1 MSSTTTLRKYVFIF
15 VQFFLFIS
23 FAKAETKNFSNE
35 LPKAFLTKS
44 EMTTPIVYA
53 GGSGTITRTANL
65 TSFTSCFGT
74 ASSVQT
80 FTVAG
85 TFTTTNNT
93 IVLTAPAGFEMS
105 IASGAYSNTGTIT
118 QASAGTL
125 TTTVSVRLR
134 SNATAGTYTGTLNI
148 ASSSASEDL
157 TILMPISTVTS
168 LPTVSPI
175 TGTLTTCIGGSTTLS
190 STTTGGIWTTSASG
204 TATISATGIVQGVAA
219 GNATITYT
227 VASGVNS
234 ACTNSTT
241 AVVVVSAPPPV
252 NPITGSLSLCI
263 NGSTTLTNSTTG
275 GTWTSSASGIAT
287 INATTGLV
295 QAVSAG
301 NATITY
307 KVVSGVNSACTNSAT
322 AVVVVSAP
330 PTVNPITG
338 TLTTCIG
345 GSTTL
350 SSTTTGGIWTT
361 SASGT
366 ATISATGVV
375 SGVAAGN
382 ATITYTVA
390 SGVNSACT
398 NSVTAVVVVNSLPT
412 VSIGSITNV
421 LSNATSFTIPITSTT
436 GTPDQYSV
444 IAGSP
449 AMTSFVAASGTI
461 SGTSI
466 NVTLPASKTAGN
478 YGFTLRVKKGSTGC
492 ESAASNIT
500 LNVAKIVTSG
510 SISAFT
516 TCVGTASPSQ
526 SFTVTS
532 SDLTSNLTITAP
544 SGYEVS
550 RTSSTSGYQDTV
562 ILVQSSGSISATA
575 IYVRIKASAT
585 SSNSGNISLA
595 YSSGNTTFYQYVA
608 IPTSTLNAVPA
619 LTVAA
624 NNFYTNV
631 GTILTLTGSA
641 SPALS
646 NAWTSS
652 NVSVGTVSSST
663 TTANFVPVANGS
675 TDITYKN
682 SVGCSITKTIIVGP
696 AIPSLSSVI
705 PGQAKNYLRW
715 TVPTI
720 PPTYVDSIQVHRAT
734 DSLGTYTKIATV
746 LNDTS
751 SKSTGVNTYGKP
763 ANISQYTY
771 LGSFNGSE
779 YYVSNSNLTQL
790 WGDARN
796 TAITEGG
803 QLVCLETP
811 EENAYFQGRLN
822 AIMGGASVWA
832 GGYQINNLAEPKG
845 NWYWVNGKP
854 ITMDMPGTGFGNNS
868 GEPNNSGGEDY
879 LEVYGSGWN
888 DLYNTSKRFVIEYD
902 GKASLNN
909 PDYTDNNLTNGTKYF
924 YKLSSFTKSNAAVSG
939 FGNIKSATPQA
950 GVKLP
955 NTVTASTVSNI
966 IRLQWTNETGQ
977 AAGNYEIHRS
987 LDSFKVTSFI
997 VKTLANTTTSFLDSN
1012 LANQVYY
1019 YRIKAVDAN
1028 GVESSFSDIIT
1039 TQKVANKIYVAS
1051 TGADTNLGSAD
1062 SPLKTLSK
1070 AISNSFTGDTIIL
1083 AKGTYTN
1090 AANLNIEKQVFITS
1104 NYFTTKDSTD
1114 ITGTIVSGGKDFT
1127 LFTGAPTFTIN
1138 GLTIQNHSGLVFNA
1152 SSFISVYSCIIKN
1165 NGNSSSVNSPFIYLR
1180 NNSILS
1186 QSRIESNIGVIT
1198 LEGWGNRLDQNF
1210 FYRNRYSVENGAT
1223 QLINGWKGKTFI
1235 TNNLFVENGN
1245 DFTNNWDGF
1254 RSAVIE
1260 PGGWGGDSTFIIN
1273 NTFIKN
1279 KGLAI
1284 HVSLSG
1290 DRSMIIANN
1299 LIYNPAG
1306 DIMFYNPKN
1315 NSSRNKSTIFSNNTL
1330 ADSLKN
1336 YNSQGFYNITESG
1349 NIYGQDISR
1358 MYDTVLNKLK
1368 SNFIGIKEGVYD
1380 LLNKSGVSYYK
1391 VPLFDFYKNV
1401 RTTSIDIGAEQ
1412 VTSSLPSPI
1421 LDNVEGGDNINT
1433 IIIYKPYSVA
1443 KISGFSIYRDTK
1455 EITDTNT
1462 VLKPIFVT
1470 KTNSDLKYIDS
1481 SVNNGI
1487 KYFYRIKSNLTGTS
1501 STSAFSNQITV
1512 TPNIPPSRVDSLF
1525 ISSAPRSA
1533 LLTWKKLATPVKY
1546 LVLGGKN
1553 KDSLNVLANGIDTS
1567 FYKVTDLVANTNYWF
1582 AVKTIDSGGSVS
1594 KSSNLVQLK
1603 LTSSWFVDT
1612 LPNTIQIGSNEFP
1625 FNSLQTTIN
1634 NAKNGD
1640 TVLVKPGVYASFK
1653 VSNKSILIKATGGPS
1668 KTSLSDINNVGY
1680 LVRVDGNTND
1690 IKPYPISVIS
1700 GFSISDFVYSN
1711 TMSNPDPS
1719 GVISITQ
1726 YTSPIFENC
1735 IIQNNKTRRTIASY
1749 NAAPTFVN
1757 CIISNNEYLFS
1768 VQNDST
1774 SLNYRTVRFVNSNI
1788 INNSYWGEVST
1799 WNTRSKM
1806 PFLNCIIWDNDRS
1819 TMLKDG
1825 SNPNHRVVNS
1835 IVDDNVY
1842 SLQAGNIK
1850 KDPLYDDVSTG
1861 SYQLSNSSP
1870 ALGKGAP
1877 YLIMGGDTLFAA
1889 TKDFEYNARPLPA
1902 GSSID
1907 IGAYENKNYFA
1918 APTLL
1923 ELNRNINDKKILS
1936 ISFSYDSTLSLS
1948 KYQLFKDTLKTA
1960 LDTVKVFRELAKTT
1974 TEIVDTITNGKTYY
1988 YALKLVTT
1996 DNKFSGLSNIK
2007 NSNDTINVPAVNFL
2021 TDTAS
2026 LIYNNSSN
2034 RLRFNLINLS
2044 TDPEVNKYPHLIF
2057 YDDSYRL
2064 VDSSETRNDQ
2074 YDTLYILN
2082 SSKGPG
2088 SNTLKL
2094 DFNTKIKLT
2103 SKADYYQR
2111 IMPPF
2116 NINFDDEFDI
2126 PIIRRRNTLYDYDP
2140 NTEIMSLTGKITNNK
2155 WNFDHDSTT
2164 NYYGVFTRN
2173 FSSLIKGEIPSNS
2186 TITKKISYMTGSHE
2200 MPNIRDDADYID
2212 GNFDGKQEYV
2222 VSPMQIK
2229 WASQFEN
2236 EGTNYQNI
2244 NATLKLIKFIDVNND
2259 GIKDVFATT
2268 NWNNWIGLQSVG
2280 GSPLMVFVSNKQLGT
2295 YELFYTNLSLDW
2307 NTSIFIGALKNNQSG
2322 IYVIARSSGSTA
2334 YNTFKYDVTTN
2345 KLNTKNIDYKLK
2357 VNLQDARFDISD
2369 VNGDGFPDVAQFA
2382 NSGTISIYLNNQ
2394 LDGFKDAVKFDNPF
2408 TNDVQGNNYP
2418 YNFRLLDL
2426 NNDGY
2431 KDLVWNEYARNNN
2444 TYGTR
2449 RVLRALI
2456 QTPTKS
2462 LTTPTLTAPKNLT
2475 AVNNGY
2481 EIKVKWDRVLNQASN
2496 SINTY
2501 NVKID
2506 TSKSF
2511 KNAKLNTF
2519 HNYRASNSRVPI
2531 VIDGM
2536 KFGSYIDSVTFNDN
2550 AISSSKPY
2558 YVSVQTVNPD
2568 GYVSAETEYS
2578 FTPKDVLTKSLKNIL
2593 PGLSNARL
2601 AWGDYNNDG
2610 LMDLAVMGAKEDGS
2624 SFTAIYQNKAGVLTD
2639 LGLTNIPMLNGDLKW
2654 ADINNDGWLD
2664 LLAVGQFSA
2673 SKNRV
2678 QLFTNKK
2685 SFFEITEPSSIPAL
2699 KNSTIA
2705 FGDHDA
2711 NGTIDLV
2718 IIGADSLFNARSY
2731 LLNNDGKGNFTVDNS
2746 SQIIP
2751 SMCDGDI
2758 RFIDFDLDGDLDLI
2772 YAGSNKLD
2780 KATAQGIGG
2789 IKVNTLLDAKN
2800 TINYINSFN
2809 TNYVQGLNLANAK
2822 FDLGDVDNDGDMDI
2836 VLIGTNQDGG
2846 TNTVASPIVR
2856 LIKNLTKE
2864 NRSSFNYNNFINTQQ
2879 TIIDSVDKGSVKF
2892 ADYNNDGLLD
2902 LAYTGS
2908 NKLGSPTTKILIN
2921 LGGFN
2926 NFDTVRNVALPQFS
2940 SSTVAWAD
2948 FDNTGTVDLLVTG
2961 ENKGVSALSVFVN
2974 EQGENKNL
2982 APSTPPKALN
2992 VTDFGLGRVMLS
3004 WTAPEDDHSSKNSL
3018 YYQIRVG
3025 TTAGGSDIMSVPVS
3039 KVNGVYKLLTSNT
3052 TLISGNSYYLELMPG
3067 KYFWSVMA
3075 IDNNYESSDFSTESS
3090 FSISYPW
3097 RFVNQGGLI
3106 DRRIQ
3111 PVDNPAFA
3119 WADFNNDGLSD
3130 FIYLGS
3136 QFIFSS
3142 GPTGIYQNK
3151 KNRFDKATSTGLEGL
3166 TGLKN
3171 IEVKCVDINADGF
3184 IDIVIAGEDPN
3195 NFGSTPTFR
3204 VYQNQN
3210 NNFRFTDVTSK
3221 FSIPQTLRTPKLEF
3235 SDFDNDGY
3243 LDMIYGG
3250 TQANGTG
3257 TVNIYKISKDTAIKS
3272 IPNYAFKVTILPN
3285 NLAQLINAND
3295 PQNIQYAFGDLNKDK
3310 TFDLITTYEGAGF
3323 ARFTDIYTNVFDSA
3337 TNSNVFTKFTGMTLP
3352 KIKNGKV
3359 ELIDFNNDGLLDVSV
3374 TGYATGIGEIF
3385 NVYQNNYTK
3394 DKGLN
3399 FVNVTT
3405 SGLQP
3410 VQNSKTT
3417 WGDYN
3422 GDGYPDVIFSG
3433 DRDGFG
3439 YVTKMATSSKGPSGF
3454 TQFNEL
3460 ATFPFGN
3467 YSKLTPSMGDIGGDG
3482 QLGFV
3487 LVGSEKDAQN
3497 PNSTSLYKSFRILQ
3511 NVRNAAAKVQASS
3524 SSSQSNS
3531 ASQRVSLS
3539 NGSTNNANNLSSVI
3553 KPLNIQNSNTL
3564 TIDSAKLDKE
3574 LGEAIYIANAAPSK
3588 PELKDFNVIRKRGK
3602 NYLVQFNWKQS
3613 KDDNTPSNGLTYSLS
3628 VGTALGT
3635 SDVVS
3640 VESSLE
3646 SGIQKKPQDG
3656 NVGKDTSWQISLPPG
3671 QYFYSVQS
3679 VDASYAGSAFSD
3691 RKKFVITNQGEAKEV
3706 IPPSDI
3712 LFNDSTT
3719 SNYYFRN
3726 GDSANFKA
3734 ILKIVSKDATANYK
3748 VSLESGTNPIFK
3760 LDVATNTVT
3769 VKSKLTD
3776 TLYKLIVK
3784 GVDTLGSNIIKT
3796 FNIYIRQSADKIL
3809 INNVDTSVFKY
3820 TTGIDSS
3827 MLTIGLQAAYTS
3839 PNSISSKKFTYKLIN
3854 GPGDLNNAS
3863 FFVRDNLLVNKRKL
3877 NSVDTLSVRI
3887 NAMDDFGGNTEKIIK
3902 LVSTCSTKPDLSL
3915 VASTTICSPGTIN
3928 LADSNLRKGSLGT
3941 FTLSYFSDINEIA
3954 VINDPTKVAT
3964 SGIYYIKA
3972 TNTDNCSVMKPLS
3985 VVILPKPAN
3994 PVVAPLSFCINS
4006 TAIPLTA
4013 KASPKSSLN
4022 WYGTSATGGTA
4033 AKNAPTPVL
4042 SNAGVTSYFVSQV
4055 DSVTGCESDRAKI
4068 DLTVNPNPV
4077 TPILARD
4084 TAGSLVPSVATGIKW
4099 YRDGVL
4105 IDSTSAKLKPTIAS
4119 NYTIRVTNAATG
4131 CISAF
4136 SAPYYFLVT
4145 DLIRLS
4151 WDEFIKLT
4159 PNPFINFVNIDFVV
4173 KGHQRMNIEVFS
4185 SATGAR
4191 VASRIGVT
4199 AGSRLT
4205 FNELNP
4211 GVYFVRVASPDLKVS
4226 HQFKMVKL

>member
-1 MSSTTTLRKYVFIF
+1 MMSSTTNSALRKYIFIF
-15 VQFFLFIS
+15 VQFFLFLS
-23 FAKAETKNFSNE
+23 FAKAETKNFTNL
-35 LPKAFLTKS
+35 LPKATLTKS
-44 EMTTPIVYA
+44 EIVTPIVYA

-65 TSFTSCFGT
+65 TGFSACVGT

-85 TFTTTNNT
+85 TFTTTNNS

-105 IASGAYSNTGTIT
+105 ISSGAYSNTGTIT
-118 QASAGTL
+118 QASAGTV
-125 TTTVSVRLR
+125 TTTVSIRL
-134 SNATAGTYTGTLNI
+134 SATATAGTYTGTLTI
-148 ASSSASEDL
+148 ASSSATTDL
-157 TILMPISTVTS
+157 TILMPSSTVTS
-168 LPTVSPI
+168 IPTVNAI
-175 TGTLTTCIGGSTTLS
+175 TGTLSTCIGGTNTLT
-190 STTTGGIWTTSASG
+190 STTTGGTWASSATG
-204 TATISATGIVQGVAA
+204 IATIGSTTGIVQGVAA

-241 AVVVVSAPPPV
+241 AVVVV
-252 NPITGSLSLCI
+252 
-263 NGSTTLTNSTTG
+263 
-275 GTWTSSASGIAT
+275 
-287 INATTGLV
+287 
-295 QAVSAG
+295 
-301 NATITY
+301 
-307 KVVSGVNSACTNSAT
+307 
-322 AVVVVSAP
+322 
-330 PTVNPITG
+330 
-338 TLTTCIG
+338 
-345 GSTTL
+345 
-350 SSTTTGGIWTT
+350 
-361 SASGT
+361 
-366 ATISATGVV
+366 
-375 SGVAAGN
+375 
-382 ATITYTVA
+382 
-390 SGVNSACT
+390 
-398 NSVTAVVVVNSLPT
+398 NSLPT
-412 VSIGSITNV
+412 VTIGSIETV
-421 LSNATSFTIPITSTT
+421 LSNATSFTIPISSTT
-436 GTPDQYSV
+436 GTPDQYSI

-449 AMTSFVAASGTI
+449 ALASFAAVSAGTL

-466 NVTLPASKTAGN
+466 NVTLPASKTAGS
-478 YGFTLRVKKGSTGC
+478 YGFTLRVKKSTTGC
-492 ESAASNIT
+492 ESAASSIS
-500 LNVAKIVTSG
+500 LAVAKIVTTG
-510 SISAFT
+510 TISAFT
-516 TCVGTASPSQ
+516 TCIGTASASQ

-532 SDLTSNLTITAP
+532 SDLTNNLTVTAP

-550 RTSSTSGYQDTV
+550 RTSSSAGYQDTV
-562 ILVQSSGSISATA
+562 ILVQSSGSIAATA
-575 IYVRIKASAT
+575 IYVRIKASYPSTGTT
-585 SSNSGNISLA
+585 SSSENITLV
-595 YSSGNTTFYQYVA
+595 SSGSTTVNVSLPSSTINA
-608 IPTSTLNAVPA
+608 LPT
-619 LTVAA
+619 LTVSGSK
-624 NNFYTNV
+624 FYTVV
-631 GTILTLTGSA
+631 GTNLSLTGSA
-641 SPALS
+641 TAAAS
-646 NAWTSS
+646 NTWSSS
-652 NVSVGTVSSST
+652 NTAVGTVSST
-663 TTANFVPVANGS
+663 TTAATFVPVANGS
-675 TDITYKN
+675 TDITYRN
-682 SVGCSITKTIIVGP
+682 LAGCTVTNTIIVGP
-696 AIPSLSSVI
+696 AIPSLSSVT
-705 PGQAKNYLRW
+705 PGQTKNYLRW
-715 TVPTI
+715 TVPTT
-720 PPTYVDSIQVHRAT
+720 PPTFVDSIQVHRAT
-734 DSLGTYTKIATV
+734 DSLGAYTKIATV
-746 LNDTS
+746 FNDTS
-751 SKSTGVNTYGKP
+751 KSSGVNAFGKP
-763 ANISQYTY
+763 ANIGQYTY

-779 YYVSNSNLTQL
+779 YYLSNSNLTQL

-796 TAITEGG
+796 TAIAEGG

-811 EENAYFQGRLN
+811 EENAYFQGRLG
-822 AIMGGASVWA
+822 AILGGTSIWA
-832 GGYQINNLAEPKG
+832 GGYQINNLVEPKG

-854 ITMDMPGTGFGNNS
+854 MTLDMPGTNFGNNS

-879 LEVYGSGWN
+879 LEVYSSGWN
-888 DLYNTSKRFVIEYD
+888 DLFNTTKRFVIEYD

-909 PDYTDNNLTNGTKYF
+909 PNYTDNSLTNGTKYF
-924 YKLSSFTKSNAAVSG
+924 YKLSSFTKSNSAVSG
-939 FGNIKSATPQA
+939 FGNIKSATPQV
-950 GVKLP
+950 GVKIP
-955 NTVTASTVSNI
+955 NTLRAQTVSNVV
-966 IRLQWTNETGQ
+966 RLQWTNETGQ
-977 AAGNYEIHRS
+977 AAGSYEIHRS

-1028 GVESSFSDIIT
+1028 GVESNFSDIIT
-1039 TQKVANKIYVAS
+1039 TQKVMNKIYVAS
-1051 TGADTNLGSAD
+1051 TGVDTNLGSED

-1083 AKGTYTN
+1083 AKGTY
-1090 AANLNIEKQVFITS
+1090 ANSASINIGKQVFISS
-1104 NYFTTKDSTD
+1104 NYLTTKDSAD
-1114 ITGTIVSGGKDFT
+1114 ITGTIITGGTDFS
-1127 LFTGAPTFTIN
+1127 LFTGSAIFTMN
-1138 GLTIQNHSGLVFNA
+1138 GLTIQNHRGLVFNPSSSIAIYA
-1152 SSFISVYSCIIKN
+1152 SIIKN
-1165 NGNSSSVNSPFIYLR
+1165 NGNSSSFNSPFIYLR

-1198 LEGWGNRLDQNF
+1198 LEGSGNKLEQNF
-1210 FYRNRYSVENGAT
+1210 FFRNRYSQENNAT

-1284 HVSLSG
+1284 HVSLS
-1290 DRSMIIANN
+1290 DSRTMVIVNN

-1306 DIMFYNPKN
+1306 DVMFYNPRN
-1315 NSSRNKSTIFSNNTL
+1315 NSSRNRSTIFLNNTL
-1330 ADSLKN
+1330 TDSLKN

-1368 SNFIGIKEGVYD
+1368 PNFVGIKEGVYD
-1380 LLNKSGVSYYK
+1380 VLNKSGVSYYK

-1401 RTTSIDIGAEQ
+1401 RTTSIDIGAER

-1421 LDNVEGGDNINT
+1421 LDNVEGGDNMNNILVL
-1433 IIIYKPYSVA
+1433 KPYSGL
-1443 KISGFSIYRDTK
+1443 KISSFSIFRDTK

-1462 VLKPIFVT
+1462 ILKPIFVT
-1470 KTNSDLKYIDS
+1470 KTNADLKYIDS
-1481 SVNNGI
+1481 AVNNGV
-1487 KYFYRIKSNLTGTS
+1487 KYFYRIKSNLVGATTS
-1501 STSAFSNQITV
+1501 SEYSNQISV
-1512 TPNIPPSRVDSLF
+1512 TPNIPPSRVDTLF

-1533 LLTWKKLATPVKY
+1533 LLTWKKIAAPVKY
-1546 LVLGGKN
+1546 LVLGGRN
-1553 KDSLNVLANGIDTS
+1553 KDSLNVIANGIDTS
-1567 FYKVTDLVANTNYWF
+1567 FYKVTDLVGNTNYWF
-1582 AVKTIDSGGSVS
+1582 TVKTIDSGGAVS

-1603 LTSSWFVDT
+1603 LTNSWYVDT
-1612 LPNTIQIGSNEFP
+1612 LPNAVQIGSTEYP
-1625 FNSLQTTIN
+1625 FNNLQLTVN

-1653 VSNKSILIKATGGPS
+1653 VSNKSILIKTTDGPS
-1668 KTSLSDINNVGY
+1668 KTSLSDINKVGY
-1680 LVRVDGNTND
+1680 LVRIDGNTNGNR
-1690 IKPYPISVIS
+1690 PYPVAVIS
-1700 GFSISDFVYSN
+1700 GFSISDWVN
-1711 TMSNPDPS
+1711 TNNIPHPYPY
-1719 GVISITQ
+1719 GIISTTEN
-1726 YTSPIFENC
+1726 TSPIFENC
-1735 IIQNNKTRRTIASY
+1735 IIQNNKNRYTIGSE

-1757 CIISNNEYLFS
+1757 CIISNNETLFWIPS
-1768 VQNDST
+1768 NDT
-1774 SLNYRTVRFVNSNI
+1774 TQLNYKTVSFVNSNI
-1788 INNSYWGEVST
+1788 INNSNWGFI
-1799 WNTRSKM
+1799 NTGNRRGKM
-1806 PFLNCIIWDNDRS
+1806 PFLNCIIWGNERA

-1825 SNPNHRVVNS
+1825 SDENHLIANS
-1835 IVDDNVY
+1835 IVDDKVY
-1842 SLQAGNIK
+1842 SIKPGNIN
-1850 KDPLYDDVSTG
+1850 KDPLFDDISIG

-1877 YLIMGGDTLFAA
+1877 YLIMGGDTLYAA
-1889 TKDFEYNARPLPA
+1889 TKDFESNARPLPV

-1923 ELNRNINDKKILS
+1923 ELNRDVKDKNILS
-1936 ISFSYDSTLSLS
+1936 ITFSYDSTLSLS
-1948 KYQLFKDTLKTA
+1948 KYQLFRDTLKSA

-1974 TEIVDTITNGKTYY
+1974 TLIVDTINNGKVHY

-2021 TDTAS
+2021 SDTAS
-2026 LIYNNSSN
+2026 IRYFNSSN

-2044 TDPEVNKYPHLIF
+2044 TDPENNKFPHLIF

-2064 VDSSETRNDQ
+2064 VDSNESRIDQ

-2082 SSKGPG
+2082 SSKGTG
-2088 SNTLKL
+2088 ANSLKL
-2094 DFNTKIKLT
+2094 DINTKLKLT

-2126 PIIRRRNTLYDYDP
+2126 PIIRRRNTLNDYDP

-2155 WNFDHDSTT
+2155 WDFNHDSTT

-2173 FSSLIKGEIPSNS
+2173 SGSLIKGEIPSNS

-2229 WASQFEN
+2229 WASQFSN
-2236 EGTNYQNI
+2236 EGTNYQNV

-2268 NWNNWIGLQSVG
+2268 NWSNWIGLQSVG
-2280 GSPLMVFVSNKQLGT
+2280 GSPLMVFVSNKKIGS
-2295 YELFYTNLSLDW
+2295 YELFYTNISLDW
-2307 NTSIFIGALKNNQSG
+2307 NTSIFIGALKNNIDG
-2322 IYVIARSSGSTA
+2322 IYVIARTSGSSA
-2334 YNTFKYDVTTN
+2334 YNTFKYDILTN
-2345 KLNTKNIDYKLK
+2345 RLNTKNIDYKLK
-2357 VNLQDARFDISD
+2357 VNLQDARFDVSD
-2369 VNGDGFPDVAQFA
+2369 VNGDGFPDVTQFA
-2382 NSGTISIYLNNQ
+2382 NSGAIQIYLNNQ
-2394 LDGFKDAVKFDNPF
+2394 LDGFKNAVQFDNPF
-2408 TNDVQGNNYP
+2408 TRDGQGNNYP
-2418 YNFRLLDL
+2418 YNFRVLDL

-2431 KDLVWNEYARNNN
+2431 KDLVWNEYANRNN
-2444 TYGTR
+2444 TYGTGR
-2449 RVLRALI
+2449 ILRALI
-2456 QTPTKS
+2456 QTPIKS
-2462 LTTPTLTAPKNLT
+2462 IVTPTLVAPKNLT
-2475 AVNNGY
+2475 GVNNGY

-2506 TSKSF
+2506 TSDKF

-2531 VIDGM
+2531 VLDAM
-2536 KFGSYIDSVTFNDN
+2536 KFGSYTDSVTIKDN
-2550 AISSSKPY
+2550 AVSSTKPY
-2558 YVSVQTVNPD
+2558 YIAVQTVNPD
-2568 GYVSAETEYS
+2568 GYVSAETKFS
-2578 FTPKDVLTKSLKNIL
+2578 FTPKDVLEKSLKNIL
-2593 PGLSNARL
+2593 PGLSNSRL

-2610 LMDLAVMGAKEDGS
+2610 LMDLAVMGRLEDGK

-2639 LGLTNIPMLNGDLKW
+2639 LGLTNIPLLNGDLKW

-2678 QLFTNKK
+2678 QLFTNRK

-2711 NGTIDLV
+2711 NGTNDLV
-2718 IIGADSLFNARSY
+2718 IIGADSLSNARSF
-2731 LLNNDGKGNFTVDNS
+2731 LLNNDGKGNFVVDNS

-2751 SMCDGDI
+2751 SICDGDI

-2780 KATAQGIGG
+2780 QATAIGIGG
-2789 IKVNTLLDAKN
+2789 IKVNTLLDPKN

-2836 VLIGTNQDGG
+2836 VIIGSNQNGG
-2846 TNTVASPIVR
+2846 SNTVATPI
-2856 LIKNLTKE
+2856 LKMIKNLSSE
-2864 NRSSFNYNNFINTQQ
+2864 NRSSNKFSNFINTQES
-2879 TIIDSVDKGSVKF
+2879 IIDSVDQGSVKF

-2902 LAYTGS
+2902 LAYTGT
-2908 NKLGSPTTKILIN
+2908 NKLKSPTTKILLN

-2926 NFDTVRNVALPQFS
+2926 NFDTVKNLVLPQYS

-2948 FDNTGTVDLLVTG
+2948 YDNTGTVDLIVSG

-2974 EQGENKNL
+2974 DQGENKNL
-2982 APSTPPKALN
+2982 SPSIPNALN

-3004 WTAPEDDHSSKNSL
+3004 WAAPEDDRSTKNSL

-3025 TTAGGSDIMSVPVS
+3025 TTAGGSEIMTVPVN
-3039 KVNGVYKLLTSNT
+3039 KVNGKFKLLTSNT
-3052 TLISGNSYYLELMPG
+3052 TLINGNSYYLELMPG

-3075 IDNNYESSDFSTESS
+3075 IDNNFESSDFSQEAS
-3090 FSISYPW
+3090 FTISYPW
-3097 RFVNQGGLI
+3097 KFVNQGGLI

-3142 GPTGIYQNK
+3142 GPTGVYQNK
-3151 KNRFDKATSTGLEGL
+3151 KNRFEKVTSTGLEGL

-3195 NFGSTPTFR
+3195 NFSSTPTFK

-3210 NNFRFTDVTSK
+3210 NNFRFTDVTNK
-3221 FSIPQTLRTPKLEF
+3221 FIIPQTLRTPKLEF

-3257 TVNIYKISKDTAIKS
+3257 TVNIFKISKDTAIKT
-3272 IPNYAFKVTILPN
+3272 IPNYAFRVTTLRN
-3285 NLAQLINAND
+3285 NLAQLISAND
-3295 PQNIQYAFGDLNKDK
+3295 PQNIQFAFGDLNKDK
-3310 TFDLITTYEGAGF
+3310 TFDLITTYEGIGF

-3337 TNSNVFTKFTGMTLP
+3337 TNSNVFTKFTGFTLP
-3352 KIKNGKV
+3352 KIKNGKI
-3359 ELIDFNNDGLLDVSV
+3359 ELVDFNNDGLLDIAV

-3385 NVYQNNYTK
+3385 NVYQNNYSVSN
-3394 DKGLN
+3394 GLN

-3422 GDGYPDVIFSG
+3422 ADGYQDVIFSG

-3439 YVTKMATSSKGPSGF
+3439 YVTKMATSSKGAAGF

-3487 LVGSEKDAQN
+3487 LVGSEKDPMN
-3497 PNSTSLYKSFRILQ
+3497 PNSTTLYKSFRILQ
-3511 NVRNAAAKVQASS
+3511 NVRNAAAKVQISTSS
-3524 SSSQSNS
+3524 NQSNS
-3531 ASQRVSLS
+3531 SGQKVSLS
-3539 NGSTNNANNLSSVI
+3539 NSSTINAMSASASFM
-3553 KPLNIQNSNTL
+3553 PLNFATL
-3564 TIDSAKLDKE
+3564 TTKPFSSDTSKIDKE
-3574 LGEAIYIANAAPSK
+3574 LGDAIYIANAAPSS
-3588 PELKDFNVIRKRGK
+3588 PILKNLNVVRKRDNI
-3602 NYLVQFNWKQS
+3602 NYLVQFNWNKS
-3613 KDDNTPSNGLTYSLS
+3613 KDDNTPTSGLTYSLS
-3628 VGTALGT
+3628 VGTANGT
-3635 SDVVS
+3635 SDVVIA
-3640 VESSLE
+3640 ESELKT
-3646 SGIQKKPQDG
+3646 GIQKKPQDG

-3671 QYFYSVQS
+3671 KYYYSVQAI
-3679 VDASYAGSAFSD
+3679 DASYAGSVFSD
-3691 RKKFVITNQGEAKEV
+3691 RKMFTLSASGEAKEAV
-3706 IPPSDI
+3706 PPSDI
-3712 LFNDSTT
+3712 LFNDSTY
-3719 SNYYFRN
+3719 SNYYFRK
-3726 GDSANFKA
+3726 GDSANFKV
-3734 ILKIVSKDATANYK
+3734 ILKAISKDATAKYK
-3748 VSLESGTNPIFK
+3748 LSLEAGSNSIFN
-3760 LDVATNTVT
+3760 LDATTNTLT
-3769 VKSKLTD
+3769 LKSKLTD

-3784 GVDTLGSNIIKT
+3784 GADTLGSDLVKT
-3796 FNIYIRQSADKIL
+3796 FNIYVRQSADKIL
-3809 INNVDTSVFKY
+3809 LNSVDTSVIKY
-3820 TTGIDSS
+3820 TTGVDSS
-3827 MLTIGLQAAYTS
+3827 LLVTGLTAVYTS
-3839 PNSISSKKFTYKLIN
+3839 AISNASTNFIYKLAN
-3854 GPGDLNNAS
+3854 GTGDLNNGS
-3863 FFVRDNLLVNKRKL
+3863 FFIRDNVLVNKRKL
-3877 NSVDTLSVRI
+3877 NSADTLTVRVSAIDEFGI
-3887 NAMDDFGGNTEKIIK
+3887 NTDKIIQF
-3902 LVSTCSTKPDLSL
+3902 VSTCVTKPSL
-3915 VASTTICSPGTIN
+3915 VVSASTAPICSPGTIN
-3928 LADSNLRKGSLGT
+3928 LTDTSYRKGSVGT
-3941 FTLSYFSDINEIA
+3941 FTLGYFSDANET
-3954 VINDPTKVAT
+3954 VVLKDSTKIAT

-3972 TNTDNCSVMKPLS
+3972 TNADNCSVMKPINI
-3985 VVILPKPAN
+3985 VINPKPAN
-3994 PVVAPLSFCINS
+3994 PVVAPLTLCTNS
-4006 TAIPLTA
+4006 VVVPLTA
-4013 KASPKSSLN
+4013 KTSPKSSLN

-4033 AKNAPTPVL
+4033 AKTAPTPVV
-4042 SNAGVTSYFVSQV
+4042 SNAGVVSYYVSQV
-4055 DSVTGCESDRAKI
+4055 DSLTGCESDRAKI
-4068 DLTVNPNPV
+4068 DLTVNLAPV
-4077 TPILARD
+4077 TPTLVRD
-4084 TAGSLVPSVATGIKW
+4084 TAGNLVPSVTTGIKW

-4119 NYTIRVTNAATG
+4119 NYTLRVTNATTG
-4131 CISAF
+4131 CSTL

-4145 DLIRLS
+4145 DIVRLS

-4159 PNPFINFVNIDFVV
+4159 PNPFINFMNIDFVV

-4185 SATGAR
+4185 AATGAK

-4211 GVYFVRVASPDLKVS
+4211 GVYFVRVASPDMKVS